1 MKDVKRMVKPIGELS
16 EQQLYVSF
24 SKSKAKSVNLIELYN
39 KGQSIIEKNGEL
51 KKITDSFFTKYQ

>member
-24 SKSKAKSVNLIELYN
+24 SKSKPKSVNLKELYN

-51 KKITDSFFTKYQ
+51 KKITDSFVTKYQ

>member
-1 MKDVKRMVKPIGELS
+1 MVKPIGELY

-24 SKSKAKSVNLIELYN
+24 SKSKPKSVNLKELYN

-51 KKITDSFFTKYQ
+51 KKITDSFVTKYK